1 MSFDI
6 TTAAMMLST
15 MQGQTVLVIGDVML
29 DRFVDGH
36 VLRISPEAPVPVFG
50 QSSVRQMAGGA
61 ANVAANMAR
70 LGVIVQLIGVC
81 GDDEAA
87 TALIDELAHHSGIT
101 FTPIQIASRPT
112 SVKTRFRAAGQQ
124 ILRVDDETVAPID
137 ADTQVHCLTLAADY
151 IKSAALVVLSDYAKG
166 ALPPALIS
174 ALIATAKEHQKPV
187 VVDPKLA
194 DLSVYQGASLI
205 TPNLAE
211 LSAAT
216 NLTDMQLEAIG
227 QAASQLAQQFDFSH
241 ILTTLSE
248 RGMLLNAANGVQIH
262 DPASARDVFDV
273 SGAGDTVVATMAGA
287 LAAGCKIDDAM
298 RLANR
303 AAGVVVGKSGTATV
317 VPGEIIGHMGGEPP
331 ATDWQS
337 NATLCSSWRQSGQT
351 IAFANG
357 CFDMLHAGHLHLL
370 QAAANQADRLIVGL
384 NSDRSVKRLK
394 GDMRPLQSSTKR
406 ATVLASLPF
415 VDGVVIFDED
425 TPFELI
431 TTLQPDIIVKGG
443 DYQAA
448 DIVGADIVAAR
459 GGKTVIVPILPGH
472 STSLLVNRS

>member
-6 TTAAMMLST
+6 TNAAKILSA
-15 MQGQTVLVIGDVML
+15 MQSKTVLVIGDVML

-36 VLRISPEAPVPVFG
+36 VSRISPEAPVPVLG

-61 ANVAANMAR
+61 ANVAANMAQ
-70 LGVIVQLIGVC
+70 LGIAVTLIGVC
-81 GDDEAA
+81 GDDDAG
-87 TALIDELAHHSGIT
+87 TTLINELAQNSGIA
-101 FTPIQIASRPT
+101 FKPIRIAGRPT

-137 ADTQVHCLTLAADY
+137 ADTQAICLTLAADH

-174 ALIATAKEHQKPV
+174 ALIAATKQHQKPL

-194 DLSVYQGASLI
+194 DLSIYRGASLI

-216 NLTDMQLEAIG
+216 NLVDDQLEAIG
-227 QAASQLAQQFDFSH
+227 QTASKLARQFDFDH
-241 ILTTLSE
+241 ILTTLSA
-248 RGMLLNAANGVQIH
+248 RGMLLCAASSDQIH
-262 DPASARDVFDV
+262 DPATARDVFDV
-273 SGAGDTVVATMAGA
+273 SGAGDTVVAAIAGA
-287 LAAGCKIDDAM
+287 LAADCTIDDAM

-317 VPGEIIGHMGGEPP
+317 VPGEIIGHMQGKPP

-337 NATLCSSWRQSGQT
+337 NTTLCTSWRQSGQT
-351 IAFANG
+351 IAFTNG
-357 CFDMLHAGHLHLL
+357 CFDMLHPGHLYLL
-370 QAAANQADRLIVGL
+370 RVAAEQAHRLIVGL
-384 NSDRSVKRLK
+384 NSDLSVKRIK
-394 GDMRPLQSSTKR
+394 GNSRPLQPATVR

-431 TTLQPDIIVKGG
+431 TALQPDIIIKGG
-443 DYQAA
+443 DYRAE

-459 GGKTVIVPILPGH
+459 GGRTVIVPTLPGH
-472 STSLLVNRS
+472 STSALVNRC